1 MQQTSGAQAAPS
13 THASPEF
20 ANAAATA
27 CATSASSAA
36 SARGKAATVPAD
48 PARIAPTRAAWLA
61 VLSVGLGAF
70 ALVTTEFLPVGL
82 LPAIAAEL
90 AVTKGS
96 AGMMVTLPG
105 IIAAFA
111 AILVTIGIGKT
122 DRRYVIAGLTA
133 TLVLSNLIVAL
144 SDSFALILV
153 ARALL
158 GIGVGGFWAI
168 GGAIATRLVAAPYA
182 ARAMSVVFAGVSVGT
197 VAGVPAG
204 ALLGEVLGWRAAFVA
219 AGAVGVVVLLMQLA
233 LMPRLPASSSMTFS
247 QVPQLLRIKKARLGM
262 VVTLLVFIG
271 QFSAYTY
278 VTPFLVQVSQLT
290 AAAVSAL
297 LLTYGVAGFIGNL
310 IGGWLVARSVRR
322 ALITV
327 GLVIGLSTL
336 AMPLLGTS
344 LAGVILLVFT
354 WGLGFGMMPISVQS
368 WMFKA
373 APDAMESGGA
383 VFVSTAQVALASGAL
398 IGGIVVDH
406 LGVSSVMVTGGA
418 FAVAMAL
425 VMWRLVEEDGEPL
438 ARLRV
443 AH

>member
-1 MQQTSGAQAAPS
+1 MQQTSNLHATSTATAAP
-13 THASPEF
+13 T
-20 ANAAATA
+20 T
-27 CATSASSAA
+27 
-36 SARGKAATVPAD
+36 PAVD
-48 PARIAPTRAAWLA
+48 PALIPPSRAAWLA
-61 VLSVGLGAF
+61 VLSIGVGAF

-82 LPAIAAEL
+82 LPSIAAEL
-90 AVTKGS
+90 GVSKGT

-105 IIAAFA
+105 IVAAFA
-111 AILVTIGIGKT
+111 AILVTIAIGKT

-133 TLVLSNLIVAL
+133 TLVVSNLLVAW
-144 SDSFALILV
+144 SDSFAVILC

-158 GIGVGGFWAI
+158 GVGVGGFWAI

-204 ALLGEVLGWRAAFVA
+204 ALLGEALGWRAAFVA
-219 AGAVGVVVLLMQLA
+219 AGAVGVLVLLMQLA
-233 LMPRLPASSSMTFS
+233 LMPRLPTDSSMTFS

-262 VVTLLVFIG
+262 AVTLLVFIG

-290 AAAVSAL
+290 AGAVSAL
-297 LLTYGVAGFIGNL
+297 LLAYGVAGFIGNL
-310 IGGWLVARSVRR
+310 VGGWLVARSVRR
-322 ALITV
+322 SLITV

-344 LAGVILLVFT
+344 LAGVVLLIIT

-406 LGVSSVMVTGGA
+406 LGVASVMVTGGA

-425 VMWRLVEEDGEPL
+425 VMWRLGAEDGGP
-438 ARLRV
+438 AVRLHAV
-443 AH
+443 H

>member
-1 MQQTSGAQAAPS
+1 MQQTSNLHATSIVPPATSPAAAPLPPS
-13 THASPEF
+13 
-20 ANAAATA
+20 
-27 CATSASSAA
+27 
-36 SARGKAATVPAD
+36 
-48 PARIAPTRAAWLA
+48 RAAWLA
-61 VLSVGLGAF
+61 VLSIGVGAF

-82 LPAIAAEL
+82 LPSIAAEL
-90 AVTKGS
+90 GVSKGT

-111 AILVTIGIGKT
+111 AILVTIAIGKT

-133 TLVLSNLIVAL
+133 TLVVSNLLVAW
-144 SDSFALILV
+144 SDSFAVILC

-158 GIGVGGFWAI
+158 GVGVGGFWAI

-182 ARAMSVVFAGVSVGT
+182 ARAMSVLFAGVSVGT

-204 ALLGEVLGWRAAFVA
+204 ALLGEALGWRAAFVA
-219 AGAVGVVVLLMQLA
+219 AGTVGVVVLLMQLA
-233 LMPRLPASSSMTFS
+233 LMPRLPTSTSMTFS

-262 VVTLLVFIG
+262 AVTLLVFIG

-290 AAAVSAL
+290 AGAVSAL

-310 IGGWLVARSVRR
+310 LGGWLVARSVRR
-322 ALITV
+322 SLITV

-336 AMPLLGTS
+336 AMPVLGTS
-344 LAGVILLVFT
+344 LAGVVLLIVT

-406 LGVSSVMVTGGA
+406 LDVASVMVTGGA

-425 VMWRLVEEDGEPL
+425 VMWRLGEKDSGPV
-438 ARLRV
+438 ARLHAV
-443 AH
+443 H